1 MKKRHSEEQI
11 ARALRLAESWVPA
24 GEICRDL
31 GVSEPTFYRWKK
43 RYGGLGV
50 SELRELR
57 QLREENGKLKR
68 LVADLT
74 LDKHILLRREGWEI
88 NHKRTYRLYREEGL
102 ALKRKGPKRHRS
114 ATERVARPAASEPNE
129 RWCMDFVSDTLADGR
144 RIRVLTVLD
153 TCTRECV
160 ALEVAGSLRGQDVA
174 AVLTRVGLERGVPAA
189 ITCDHGP
196 EFTSRALDH
205 WAYQNRVRLDFTRPG
220 KPTDNAHIESFNGRL
235 RQECLSQHWFLG
247 LADARRTIELWR
259 EDYNNHRPHSALEN
273 RIPLQ
278 YRRGGY
284 YVPDRDRLQKL
295 RA

>member
-1 MKKRHSEEQI
+1 
-11 ARALRLAESWVPA
+11 LRVRLHDLASV
-24 GEICRDL
+24 R
-31 GVSEPTFYRWKK
+31 V
-43 RYGGLGV
+43 RYGY
-50 SELRELR
+50 R
-57 QLREENGKLKR
+57 R
-68 LVADLT
+68 L
-74 LDKHILLRREGWEI
+74 HILLRREGWEI

-102 ALKRKGPKRHRS
+102 ALKRKRPKRHRS

-160 ALEVAGSLRGQDVA
+160 ALEVAGSFRGQDVA
-174 AVLTRVGLERGVPAA
+174 AVLTRVGLERGLPAA

-196 EFTSRALDH
+196 EFTARALDH
-205 WAYQNRVRLDFTRPG
+205 WAYQSRVRLDFTRPG

-235 RQECLSQHWFLG
+235 RQECLSQHGFLG
-247 LADARRTIELWR
+247 LADARRTIEVWR

-273 RIPLQ
+273 RTPLQ